1 MGMALPVIM
10 TRRLPVH
17 GIERHHGNTS
27 MWRAIPRRQKNN
39 ASFSDDIR
47 PAIAKNNELGAINN
61 KHPITKD
68 HLLQK
73 AAFIHA
79 AEREMCLWTISVLFW

>member
-1 MGMALPVIM
+1 MAQSGTM
-10 TRRLPVH
+10 AT
-17 GIERHHGNTS
+17 
-27 MWRAIPRRQKNN
+27 PRCGEQSLVNKKGN

-47 PAIAKNNELGAINN
+47 PATAKNNELGEINN

-73 AAFIHA
+73 AALIHA
-79 AEREMCLWTISVLFW
+79 AEREMCLWAISVLFW